1 MSSFIIISGSGFK
14 ISDSLIHSLFTKYPS
29 SSFSSA
35 SSFTGLFNFENADP
49 MEKVNTI
56 QNILVGLGYRQCI
69 NNTFQSE
76 NVASFSGK
84 TPVKVMNPLNVHM
97 SGIRTSLLPSMKR
110 SFPE

>member
-1 MSSFIIISGSGFK
+1 
-14 ISDSLIHSLFTKYPS
+14 
-29 SSFSSA
+29 
-35 SSFTGLFNFENADP
+35 
-49 MEKVNTI
+49 MEKVNSI

-97 SGIRTSLLPSMKR
+97 SGIRTSLLPGILETIDYNVKNGSSNLQLYEIVLINLSK
-110 SFPE
+110 SQNHLHLF